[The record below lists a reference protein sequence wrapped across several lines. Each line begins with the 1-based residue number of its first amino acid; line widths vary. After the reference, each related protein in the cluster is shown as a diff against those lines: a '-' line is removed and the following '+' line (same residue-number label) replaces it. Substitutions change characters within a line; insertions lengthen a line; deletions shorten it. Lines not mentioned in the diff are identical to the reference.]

1 MFPDSRFSVSS
12 LSRQHERLLRW
23 APLLLLIGFLALP
36 LPPAL
41 AHEIPTD
48 VRIKLYLKSESD
60 GLMVYAR
67 VPLESM
73 RDMSFAERGPGYLDM
88 VRARDQLPGAV
99 SLWLSGDLSFDVA
112 GRRLG
117 PPTLVDVRLALPS
130 NSAFASFADAVGSF
144 SEPRLA
150 DDTELYWEQALLDV
164 ALKYPG
170 VVDDELFITPGL
182 ARLGLRTFT
191 EVGYLA
197 DDDELR
203 SFVFVGDPG
212 RVSLAPGGGSV
223 FVTFLLEGF
232 HHVLDG
238 IDHLLFLAALIL
250 PIRRLRPLVVIVTA
264 FTVAH
269 SLTLAASVFD
279 LVPSALWFVPMVEML
294 VAASIVFMALE
305 NIVLPGLER
314 RWLIAYGFGLIH
326 GFAFSFALSSTLQ
339 LAGDHLGISLLAFNL
354 GIEAAQLLVLVAA
367 LVVLRLVL
375 ARLPEKPTLIVL
387 SALIAHSGWHWLTD
401 RFAVLQQYSISLPP
415 PGPEALALAGRW
427 LMLVLVAV
435 FVVWLARTLADRAG
449 LKLGDDRRDT

>member
-1 MFPDSRFSVSS
+1 VLLTGLAALS
-12 LSRQHERLLRW
+12 LS
-23 APLLLLIGFLALP
+23 
-36 LPPAL
+36 PAL

-48 VRIKLYLKSESD
+48 VRVKLYLKSESD

-67 VPLESM
+67 VPLEAM
-73 RDMSFAERGPGYLDM
+73 RDMSFAERGPGYLDIAR
-88 VRARDQLPGAV
+88 VRDQLPDAV

-112 GRRLG
+112 GRQLG
-117 PPTLVDVRLALPS
+117 PPKLVDVRLALPS
-130 NSAFASFADAVGSF
+130 DPAFASFATAAGSF

-164 ALKYPG
+164 MLKHPG
-170 VVDDELFITPGL
+170 VVDDELFITPSL
-182 ARLGLRTFT
+182 ARLGMRTLT

-197 DDDELR
+197 EDGELR

-223 FVTFLLEGF
+223 FATFLLEGF

-238 IDHLLFLAALIL
+238 IDHLLFLAALLL
-250 PIRRLRPLVVIVTA
+250 PVRRLRPLVVIVTA
-264 FTVAH
+264 FTLAH
-269 SLTLAASVFD
+269 SLTLAASIFD

-294 VAASIVFMALE
+294 VAVSIVFMALE
-305 NIVLPGLER
+305 NIVLPGLKR

-339 LAGDHLGISLLAFNL
+339 LAGDHLAISLLAFNL
-354 GIEAAQLLVLVAA
+354 GIEAAQLLVLVVA

-375 ARLPEKPTLIVL
+375 SRLPEKPTVIVL
-387 SALIAHSGWHWLTD
+387 SALIAHSGWHWLTE

-415 PGPEALALAGRW
+415 LGADFLALASRW

-435 FVVWLARTLADRAG
+435 FVVWLARTLAGRAG
-449 LKLGDDRRDT
+449 FELGGDRSDA